1 MDDAHSISLNVFAS
15 VGSHSFGPV
24 RPRNNYRNC
33 GRSGGAVVAN
43 APIEAK
49 NTETGAVFQAAS
61 SDTGNYTLPQLPVGT
76 YEISVAVAGFKKYV
90 RQNITV
96 GVAQTVRVDIALEVG
111 SASESVTV
119 SEQASLL
126 KTESGEMSTTVQA
139 QRMIDLGG
147 AGHRRNSS
155 TSQGLRT
162 YLSEIR
168 LVPGASN
175 PASGFI
181 FGVRVNGA
189 PNGTQRTIIDG
200 ADSTNQINS
209 VQAGTGASM
218 DAMQETAIQTSN
230 YSAEF
235 GQVGGGL
242 FNITMRS
249 GTNQYH
255 GAGYDYLVNEAFNAS
270 TPFTNAL
277 PRTRRNDYGFNLGG
291 PVWIP
296 KIYNGKDKTFF
307 YYNRE
312 QYREFYVV
320 NDTAITVPTAAYR
333 AGDFSGAITGRP
345 PGTIRWAEPCWKA

>member
-1 MDDAHSISLNVFAS
+1 M
-15 VGSHSFGPV
+15 
-24 RPRNNYRNC
+24 
-33 GRSGGAVVAN
+33 
-43 APIEAK
+43 
-49 NTETGAVFQAAS
+49 
-61 SDTGNYTLPQLPVGT
+61 
-76 YEISVAVAGFKKYV
+76 
-90 RQNITV
+90 
-96 GVAQTVRVDIALEVG
+96 RVDIALEVG
-111 SASESVTV
+111 SATESVTV

-126 KTESGEMSTTVQA
+126 KTESGEMSTTVEA

-147 AGHRRNSS
+147 LGVGGTFA

-162 YLSEIR
+162 YLSEIA

-181 FGVRVNGA
+181 LGVRVNGA

-230 YSAEF
+230 FSAEF

-270 TPFTNAL
+270 TPFTNTL

-291 PVWIP
+291 PVSDSENLQRQGQDLLLLQSRAVSRVLRGERHP
-296 KIYNGKDKTFF
+296 HHGSHRGVSRGQF
-307 YYNRE
+307 RE
-312 QYREFYVV
+312 R
-320 NDTAITVPTAAYR
+320 ASPAA
-333 AGDFSGAITGRP
+333 P
-345 PGTIRWAEPCWKA
+345 PETIRWAEPCWKA